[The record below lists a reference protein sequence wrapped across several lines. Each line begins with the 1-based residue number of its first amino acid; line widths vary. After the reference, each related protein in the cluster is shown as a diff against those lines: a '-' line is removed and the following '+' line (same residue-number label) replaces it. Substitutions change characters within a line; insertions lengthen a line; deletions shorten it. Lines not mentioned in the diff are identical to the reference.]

1 MQTNEA
7 FQHVSRET
15 AELMRDFASFR
26 LPRRNKEGDYNMC
39 KAVQE
44 IERKGVVKGIS
55 IGEAR
60 GEARGEVKGRIKDIK
75 MIMQYFNLT
84 AEQALE
90 ALGVPKSEF
99 DKYLSMI

>member
-1 MQTNEA
+1 M
-7 FQHVSRET
+7 
-15 AELMRDFASFR
+15 
-26 LPRRNKEGDYNMC
+26 KGDYNMC

-44 IERKGVVKGIS
+44 IERKSEARGIS

-75 MIMQYFNLT
+75 MIMQNFNLT
-84 AEQALE
+84 AEQAME
-90 ALGVPKSEF
+90 ALGVPESEF